1 MHITN
6 NSIGPFQG
14 HPKNKWT
21 LCSLES
27 SFHAQKTYFSAIWES
42 NTTYLGPSWLK
53 FWKCPNTFSGK
64 RTSAQILKIF
74 IKFADKFPK
83 KRKFWWSKIELK
95 FLMTILYQKYWF
107 ILNSFQWRFGY
118 YSGNFRK
125 LLSGCLSLGIMY
137 GPIRHGLRILSRLT
151 HLCTWW
157 KSSVP
162 SWPADFISSSPP
174 PGWYSM

>member
-1 MHITN
+1 MHIN
-6 NSIGPFQG
+6 NKSIGPFQG

-83 KRKFWWSKIELK
+83 KKTEILMIKNWIKISYDYFISKILIYSKQFSMKVWLLQWQFQEVIIRL
-95 FLMTILYQKYWF
+95 FIFRNNVWSYQTRTK
-107 ILNSFQWRFGY
+107 NSF
-118 YSGNFRK
+118 
-125 LLSGCLSLGIMY
+125 
-137 GPIRHGLRILSRLT
+137 
-151 HLCTWW
+151 
-157 KSSVP
+157 
-162 SWPADFISSSPP
+162 
-174 PGWYSM
+174 